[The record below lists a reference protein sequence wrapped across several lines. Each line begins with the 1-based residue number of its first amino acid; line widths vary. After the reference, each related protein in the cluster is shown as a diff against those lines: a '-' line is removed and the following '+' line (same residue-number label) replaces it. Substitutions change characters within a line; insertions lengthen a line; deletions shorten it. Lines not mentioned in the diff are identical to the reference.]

1 MPGDH
6 HKIINNLITL
16 ELCLF
21 KGNEE
26 FFIDFKNELIILNM
40 FLKLSLL
47 AIFGIAMAHLEGVV
61 VVYLRKALGMLD
73 SESNKE
79 SVEKIDPRYLKIEMT
94 REAATIIMLAAIA
107 ILVGNTWP
115 ERGIFFLWTF
125 AFWDLFYYLSL
136 YILIKWPPTFRTID
150 VLFLIPVP
158 WIAPVWFPIGVS
170 SITIVIVF
178 FLYLFNV
185 IH

>member
-1 MPGDH
+1 
-6 HKIINNLITL
+6 
-16 ELCLF
+16 
-21 KGNEE
+21 
-26 FFIDFKNELIILNM
+26 M
-40 FLKLSLL
+40 FLKLLLL

-79 SVEKIDPRYLKIEMT
+79 SIGKIAPAYLKIEMT
-94 REAATIIMLAAIA
+94 REAATIIMLVIIA
-107 ILVGNTWP
+107 YLVGNSWT

-136 YILIKWPPTFRTID
+136 YILIKWPPTLRTID
-150 VLFLIPVP
+150 VLFLIPKP

-170 SITIVIVF
+170 SLTIIVIAA
-178 FLYLFNV
+178 LYLVNAV
-185 IH
+185 